1 MKRGDILFGT
11 GSAIMGIGMAS
22 ANSSGI
28 GEVIAIASV
37 ITGAILAAFAYSNM
51 KLNEKRRETDRRTKW
66 IRKNA
71 S

>member
-22 ANSSGI
+22 ANSSGM

-37 ITGAILAAFAYSNM
+37 IIGAILAAFAYSNM
-51 KLNEKRRETDRRTKW
+51 KLNEKRRETDRRVKE
-66 IRKNA
+66 IRRKVA
-71 S
+71 

>member
-22 ANSSGI
+22 ANSSGM
-28 GEVIAIASV
+28 GEVIAVAAV
-37 ITGAILAAFAYSNM
+37 ISGGILAALAYSNM
-51 KLNEKRRETDRRTKW
+51 KLNENRRETDRRTKW